1 LEVRS
6 MGFSVG
12 IVGKPSCGKTS
23 FTNAACMTDFKVGS
37 YPFTTI
43 EANVGVAHVSTRC
56 ACTDFGVKD
65 NPKNSICID
74 GVRLI
79 PIKLIDV
86 AGLVPGAH
94 EGRGMGNK
102 FLDDLRQADVLIHIV
117 DASGSLDA
125 EGQEV
130 AAGSHNP
137 VEDVKFLE
145 DEITEWILG
154 IVTKD
159 WRRITGRVRA
169 EGAKLDELL
178 VEKLSGLK
186 ITRSQILKAIRN
198 ADLNAESAD
207 KWGDEDLRRFARTLQ
222 RVAKPIIIAANKID
236 RPTAHENYERLR
248 ETFPDL
254 LVLPVSAL
262 AEKVLR
268 DLDKRGIIRYVPGDE
283 DFKIL
288 QPDKLSESELAQLEK
303 LRTDILKRYGG
314 TGVQRILNDAVF
326 GFLKMI
332 TVYPVHDVNTLSDS
346 EGNVL
351 PDVFL
356 VPEGTTAKEF
366 AGYIHTD
373 LMESFIH
380 AIDARTKMRI
390 SDKHVLK
397 DRDVIKIVSAKGS
410 K

>member
-1 LEVRS
+1 

-43 EANVGVAHVSTRC
+43 EANVGVAHVRTRC

-130 AAGSHNP
+130 AAGSYNP

-207 KWGDEDLRRFARTLQ
+207 KWSDEDLRRFARTLQ